1 MKKILSYL
9 IPAFVIASL
18 FVSCAEDDIS
28 FDEEL
33 LIGKWQDGSLFYR
46 YDSDGTGA
54 TWDEADDIDE
64 DEAQP
69 FTWTLIKAE
78 LTQIHLME
86 MGGTVP
92 KVYEV
97 TELTATRLRYKDDF
111 GNHFS
116 FTKVTEE

>member
-9 IPAFVIASL
+9 VPAFLIASL
-18 FVSCAEDDIS
+18 FVSCAKDDIS

-33 LIGKWQDGSLFYR
+33 LIGKWRSGTLFDRYR
-46 YDSDGTGA
+46 SNGTGA
-54 TWDEADDIDE
+54 TWDTADDVNE
-64 DEAQP
+64 DEAQE
-69 FTWTLIKAE
+69 FTWTLIKSE
-78 LTQIHLME
+78 LRQLHLLE

-111 GNHFS
+111 GNSFS
-116 FTKVTEE
+116 FTKVNDD

>member
-9 IPAFVIASL
+9 ISAFLIAAL

-33 LIGKWQDGSLFYR
+33 LIGKWRSGTLFYR

-54 TWDEADDIDE
+54 TWDTADDVNE
-64 DEAQP
+64 DEAQE
-69 FTWTLIKAE
+69 FTWTLIKSE
-78 LTQIHLME
+78 LRQLHLLE

-116 FTKVTEE
+116 FTKVTED

>member
-9 IPAFVIASL
+9 VPAFLIATL
-18 FVSCAEDDIS
+18 FVSCAEDDLS

-33 LIGKWQDGSLFYR
+33 LIGKWRSGTLFER

-54 TWDEADDIDE
+54 TWDTSDDVSE
-64 DEAQP
+64 DEAQE
-69 FTWTLIKAE
+69 FTWTLIKTD

-86 MGGTVP
+86 MGGKVP
-92 KVYEV
+92 KYYTV
-97 TELTATRLRYKDDF
+97 TELTATRLKYKDDF

-116 FTKVTEE
+116 FTKVNDD